1 MEVNEDA
8 ASIADQMKKELFHLA
23 ESIHDVSNRDSVIVI
38 GIMDKESAT
47 VTTWANCSDRPVI
60 EHLIQE
66 FNGNGRA

>member
-1 MEVNEDA
+1 MEMNEDGA
-8 ASIADQMKKELFHLA
+8 TIVDQMKKELFHLA

-38 GIMDKESAT
+38 GIMDKDSAT

-66 FNGNGRA
+66 FNGNGRG

>member
-47 VTTWANCSDRPVI
+47 
-60 EHLIQE
+60 HHMGKLL
-66 FNGNGRA
+66 